1 MRLGVISDTHLTSAD
16 QKFPAELIEEL
27 KKVDLIIH
35 AGDHCDESFLNKLKS
50 IAEVKTVAGNRDS
63 YPLQKKLKDELT
75 FDAAGKKISVIHG
88 HQFRG
93 KNILQSLNYH
103 FLDSDIIVFGH
114 THRPFNEFLS
124 EKLFF
129 NPGSPTD
136 KRLEKNYTFGIIEI
150 KEEIKAEI
158 KILKEES

>member
-1 MRLGVISDTHLTSAD
+1 MKIGVISDTHLPNAD
-16 QKFPAELIEEL
+16 KDYPEEL
-27 KKVDLIIH
+27 TRALKNVDLIIH
-35 AGDHCDESFLNKLKS
+35 AGDHCELSYLNKLKS

-63 YPLQKKLKDELT
+63 YQLQRKLNDKLT
-75 FDAAGKKISVIHG
+75 FEAAGKTISVIHG

-93 KNILQSLNYH
+93 KNILQGLNYS
-103 FLDSDIIVFGH
+103 FVESDIIVFGH
-114 THRPFNEFLS
+114 THRPFNERFS
-124 EKLFF
+124 DKLFF

-150 KEEIKAEI
+150 EEEINAEI

>member
-1 MRLGVISDTHLTSAD
+1 MKIGVISDTHLPGAD
-16 QKFPAELIEEL
+16 QDFPKKLIEEL
-27 KKVDLIIH
+27 KNVDLIIH
-35 AGDHCDESFLNKLKS
+35 AGDHCELRFLNKLKS

-63 YPLQKKLKDELT
+63 YQLQQKLKDKIT
-75 FDAAGKKISVIHG
+75 FETAGRKISVIHG

-93 KNILQSLNYH
+93 RNILQGLNYS
-103 FLDSDIIVFGH
+103 FGDSDIIVFGH
-114 THRPFNEFLS
+114 THRPFNEKVS
-124 EKLFF
+124 DKLFF

-150 KEEIKAEI
+150 DEEIKAEI

>member
-1 MRLGVISDTHLTSAD
+1 MKIGVISDTHLPNAGAG
-16 QKFPAELIEEL
+16 FPEILIEKL

-35 AGDHCDESFLNKLKS
+35 AGDHCEERYLDKLKS

-63 YPLQKKLKDELT
+63 HQLKRKLKDKIT
-75 FDAAGKKISVIHG
+75 FEAAGKKISVIHG

-93 KNILQSLNYH
+93 KNILQGLNYT
-103 FLDSDIIVFGH
+103 FNDSDIIVFGH
-114 THRPFNEFLS
+114 THRPFNERFS
-124 EKLFF
+124 DKLFF
-129 NPGSPTD
+129 NSGSPTD

-150 KEEIKAEI
+150 EEDIKAEI

>member
-1 MRLGVISDTHLTSAD
+1 MKIGVVSDTHLPNAGKD
-16 QKFPAELIEEL
+16 FPEELIKEL

-35 AGDHCDESFLNKLKS
+35 AGDHCELKFLNKLKS

-63 YPLQKKLKDELT
+63 YQLQKKLKDKLT
-75 FDAAGKKISVIHG
+75 FEAGGTKISVIHG

-93 KNILQSLNYH
+93 RNILQGLNYS
-103 FLDSDIIVFGH
+103 FVDSDIIVFGH
-114 THRPFNEFLS
+114 THRPFNERVS
-124 EKLFF
+124 DKLFF

-150 KEEIKAEI
+150 EEEIKAEI

>member
-1 MRLGVISDTHLTSAD
+1 MKIGVISDTHLPHAG
-16 QKFPAELIEEL
+16 AELPDELINEL

-35 AGDHCDESFLNKLKS
+35 AGDHCEERYLNKLKS
-50 IAEVKTVAGNRDS
+50 ISEVRTVAGNRDS
-63 YPLQKKLKDELT
+63 YQLKNSLQDKLT
-75 FDAAGKKISVIHG
+75 FEAAGKKISIIHG

-93 KNILQSLNYH
+93 KNILQGLNYT
-103 FLDSDIIVFGH
+103 FVDSDIIVFGH
-114 THRPFNEFLS
+114 THRPFNERVS
-124 EKLFF
+124 DKLFF

-150 KEEIKAEI
+150 EEEIEAKI

>member
-1 MRLGVISDTHLTSAD
+1 MKIGVVSDTHLPNTGKD
-16 QKFPAELIEEL
+16 FPEELIKEL

-35 AGDHCDESFLNKLKS
+35 AGDHCELSFLNKLKS

-63 YPLQKKLKDELT
+63 YQLQKKLKDKLT
-75 FDAAGKKISVIHG
+75 FEAGGKKISVIHG

-93 KNILQSLNYH
+93 RNILQGLNYS
-103 FLDSDIIVFGH
+103 FVDSDIIVFGH
-114 THRPFNEFLS
+114 THRPFNERVS
-124 EKLFF
+124 DKLFF

-150 KEEIKAEI
+150 EEEIKAEI

>member
-1 MRLGVISDTHLTSAD
+1 MKIGVISDTHLPNAEQD
-16 QKFPAELIEEL
+16 FPAELIKEL

-35 AGDHCDESFLNKLKS
+35 AGDHCEERYLNKLKS
-50 IAEVKTVAGNRDS
+50 IAEVKTIAGNRDS
-63 YPLQKKLKDELT
+63 YQLQQKLQDKLT
-75 FDAAGKKISVIHG
+75 FEAAGRKISVIHG

-93 KNILQSLNYH
+93 KNILQGLNYS
-103 FLDSDIIVFGH
+103 FNDSDIIVFGH
-114 THRPFNEFLS
+114 THRPFNERLS
-124 EKLFF
+124 DKLFF

-150 KEEIKAEI
+150 DEEIKAEI